1 MKYYKFIE
9 NEKLEEMVI
18 EKELTMKI
26 IYNKLKKKEKE
37 IKTKDLHSNPYIL
50 LNINNKNVTI
60 LEYEENY
67 FSFTY
72 NEILFPFFLNKSIH
86 TNIKKGDKLINVEFI
101 HFAQFDYF
109 NKKYSIINSVFFC
122 EKCNIILETDFISLN
137 IHKSHIEELI
147 IKNETDLDLLSEE
160 EFNKFFDNKE
170 KKGFLGKTFSNVQ
183 EFELNFNEY
192 FYYNKIFLNK
202 KFTIWNDKENN
213 REKLSNLFS
222 PENYLGKFKKIFGF
236 PNIGKSITLIGQL
249 KYNTNHKTTATLYIN
264 CKSLHNKNDKL
275 NIKKY

>member
-1 MKYYKFIE
+1 MF
-9 NEKLEEMVI
+9 
-18 EKELTMKI
+18 
-26 IYNKLKKKEKE
+26 
-37 IKTKDLHSNPYIL
+37 
-50 LNINNKNVTI
+50 
-60 LEYEENY
+60 
-67 FSFTY
+67 
-72 NEILFPFFLNKSIH
+72 
-86 TNIKKGDKLINVEFI
+86 
-101 HFAQFDYF
+101 
-109 NKKYSIINSVFFC
+109 
-122 EKCNIILETDFISLN
+122 
-137 IHKSHIEELI
+137 
-147 IKNETDLDLLSEE
+147 
-160 EFNKFFDNKE
+160 
-170 KKGFLGKTFSNVQ
+170 Q